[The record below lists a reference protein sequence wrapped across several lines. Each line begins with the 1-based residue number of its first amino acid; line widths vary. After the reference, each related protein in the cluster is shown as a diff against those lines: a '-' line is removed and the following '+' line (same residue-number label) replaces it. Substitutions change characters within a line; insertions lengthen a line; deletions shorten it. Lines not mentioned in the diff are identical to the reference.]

1 MREEQGG
8 NEGQEGGRE
17 RPTSGEVGQ
26 EQRPLKSHPGG
37 EPSTDTGMR
46 CPGGRQ
52 AGLDVSDFPTS
63 FPPGGL
69 MFRLMTSSQSWV
81 AILSSRGS

>member
-26 EQRPLKSHPGG
+26 EQRPLKGQPGG
-37 EPSTDTGMR
+37 EPSTETACGARGETRGSR
-46 CPGGRQ
+46 CI
-52 AGLDVSDFPTS
+52 S
-63 FPPGGL
+63 FPNIIP
-69 MFRLMTSSQSWV
+69 SWRPHV
-81 AILSSRGS
+81 QTDD

>member
-26 EQRPLKSHPGG
+26 EQRPLKSDLGG
-37 EPSTDTGMR
+37 EPSIVTGMR
-46 CPGGRQ
+46 CPGR
-52 AGLDVSDFPTS
+52 DKRV
-63 FPPGGL
+63 
-69 MFRLMTSSQSWV
+69 
-81 AILSSRGS
+81 